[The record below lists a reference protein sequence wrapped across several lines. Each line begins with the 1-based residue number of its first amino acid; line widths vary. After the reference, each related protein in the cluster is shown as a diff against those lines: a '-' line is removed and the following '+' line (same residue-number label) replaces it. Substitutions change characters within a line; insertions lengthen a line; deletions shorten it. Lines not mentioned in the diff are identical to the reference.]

1 MATNNP
7 HNPNN
12 EPCKQMLLD
21 SISTAQERHI
31 PQADIDVLQ
40 NALKILQRNQALST
54 AINQRWYSHRV
65 PDQSVQYIQ
74 SRTLDKCQERYTRLT
89 AEEERLL
96 SLLERIQ
103 DPMTGCVLIKKSYIA
118 DLCHMSQREARRI
131 QAQLD
136 KLANIGFISWL
147 YRPEKGSRSYGV
159 IRIHPNVSWIGSNK
173 RISHVSLNVPPVAPE
188 YQQAAEYVIIND
200 ERIRCGTLIHC
211 ETIADKKMADAAS
224 TSIDH
229 QGIAS
234 PQSQSHDI
242 RKHQKNQGKSHSAH
256 SAFNMQNELTAEES
270 ELFSQD
276 EQPENPA

>member
-211 ETIADKKMADAAS
+211 ETIADKKMADAT

-229 QGIAS
+229 QGTAN
-234 PQSQSHDI
+234 PKSQSHNI
-242 RKHQKNQGKSHSAH
+242 RDHQKNQGKSC
-256 SAFNMQNELTAEES
+256 SAFNMQNGMTAEEN

-276 EQPENPA
+276 DEQPENSA